1 MTRGAIRIFL
11 LNFMKKDRKIYGLF
25 KILLTKGGKNATLE
39 TYITI
44 RKTQVL
50 RIVMDKKRAK

>member
-11 LNFMKKDRKIYGLF
+11 MNFMKKDRKIYGLF

-39 TYITI
+39 NIYNYSQNTGFTNSNG
-44 RKTQVL
+44 
-50 RIVMDKKRAK
+50 